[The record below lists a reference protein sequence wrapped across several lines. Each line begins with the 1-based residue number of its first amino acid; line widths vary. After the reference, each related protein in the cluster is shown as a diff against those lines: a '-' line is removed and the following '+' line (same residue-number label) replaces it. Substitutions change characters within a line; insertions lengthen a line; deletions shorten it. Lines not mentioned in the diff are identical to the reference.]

1 MLGHLAALVA
11 AIIWAYSI
19 LVYKDFSIEE
29 NPLVINIWRLIASS
43 TFLILVCILTVGFNP
58 SIGYL
63 YAALSG
69 ILVLA
74 LGDSLYF
81 YGSVYA
87 GAAVAAPIVY
97 TYIILIQLTSVIVG
111 EELTL
116 NKIVA
121 SVMCFFAIFLL
132 TRKKRTIRRKDQF
145 SKGILCSIGSVIL
158 WVIGQTVLKPAVILS
173 SFLEVTF
180 IRSLFGLLTL
190 VVLAYFLKLN
200 VKVFEKRKQSKLFS
214 FGILDIGIGALL
226 YIFAISKIGLGNT
239 VILASISPLLTQF
252 FASITGRE
260 RVTLLEIFSAIIVSL
275 AVTIC
280 VI

>member
-1 MLGHLAALVA
+1 MLGHLSALVA
-11 AIIWAYSI
+11 AAIWAYSI
-19 LVYKDFSIEE
+19 LVYKDLSIKE
-29 NPLVINIWRLIASS
+29 NPLVINIWRLTASS
-43 TFLILVCILTVGFNP
+43 IFLILICILTTGLNP

-69 ILVLA
+69 ALVLA

-87 GAAVAAPIVY
+87 GAAVSAPIVY
-97 TYIILIQLTSVIVG
+97 TYIVLIQLASVIVG

-121 SVMCFFAIFLL
+121 SVMCFIAIFLL
-132 TRKKRTIRRKDQF
+132 TRKRRTMKRKEQF
-145 SKGILCSIGSVIL
+145 SKGILCSIGCAIL
-158 WVIGQTVLKPAVILS
+158 WVIGQTVLKPAVFFS

-180 IRSLFGLLTL
+180 IRSLCGLFTL
-190 VVLAYFLKLN
+190 VILAYSLKIN
-200 VKVFEKRKQSKLFS
+200 VELFERRKQSKLFG

-226 YIFAISKIGLGNT
+226 YIFAISEIGLGNT
-239 VILASISPLLTQF
+239 VILVSISPLLTQF
-252 FASITGRE
+252 FANITGRE
-260 RVTLLEIFSAIIVSL
+260 KVTLLEMFSAIIIFL
-275 AVTIC
+275 AITIC